1 MCNSCNT
8 CGCGG
13 YDPLLAALTNLFA
26 PLGCGCYNRNNGSL
40 VLVNNLGT
48 VQTRGGCGCQ
58 GNNGCGCGRNN
69 NGCGCQGNG
78 NNNYGFNPTSG
89 FSGGTGFGGCGCWQ
103 NNNGCGC
110 GCQGNNG
117 CGCGNTYDAY
127 YVRQYALNSCCNN

>member
-26 PLGCGCYNRNNGSL
+26 PLGCGCCNRNNGSL

-58 GNNGCGCGRNN
+58 GNNGCGCG
-69 NGCGCQGNG
+69 CQGNG
-78 NNNYGFNPTSG
+78 NNYGFNPTSG
-89 FSGGTGFGGCGCWQ
+89 FGGGTGFGGCGCWQ

-110 GCQGNNG
+110 WQNNNGCG